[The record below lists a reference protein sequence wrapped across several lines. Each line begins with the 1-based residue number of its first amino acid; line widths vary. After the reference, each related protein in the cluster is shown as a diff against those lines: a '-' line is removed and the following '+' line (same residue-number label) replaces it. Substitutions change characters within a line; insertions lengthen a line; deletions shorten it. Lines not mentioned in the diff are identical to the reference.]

1 MAGIDADTN
10 RKLARRVSSLY
21 EQAENNIFNDM
32 TNRLISGIDA
42 EDWERKKLQQLRA
55 MNKDVLKQIDK
66 LNNTMPEEVD
76 QVITEGYISGSK
88 SVDTDL
94 IDQGVAETKE
104 GQLFFSKAVGNVQ
117 ADVVTEFG
125 TIDRFK
131 VQALAKA
138 LEGQLKETHPQIL
151 RSSNDIYRRV
161 ISDAVLDVA
170 TGRLTRQQSVQTS
183 LNKFANKGVT
193 SFVDT
198 AGRNWN
204 LGAYSD
210 MATRS
215 GLVQSN
221 LAGTQD
227 RMEELGL
234 NLVIV
239 SRHSGAS
246 DLCLPWEGKILIS
259 DE

>member
-10 RKLARRVSSLY
+10 RRLARRVSSLY
-21 EQAENNIFNDM
+21 EEVENNIFNDM
-32 TNRLISGIDA
+32 TNRLISGIDSP
-42 EDWERKKLQQLRA
+42 DWARDKIKQLRA
-55 MNKDVLKQIDK
+55 MNKDVLKQIEM
-66 LNNTMPEEVD
+66 LNKDMPPQVD
-76 QVITEGYISGSK
+76 EIITEGYILGST
-88 SVDTDL
+88 SVDADL
-94 IDQGVAETKE
+94 IDQGVAETVE
-104 GQLFFSKAVGNVQ
+104 GQLFFKKAVGSVEAEVNI
-117 ADVVTEFG
+117 AFG
-125 TIDRFK
+125 QIDRFK
-131 VQALAKA
+131 IGALAKA

-151 RSSNDIYRRV
+151 RSNNDIYRRV
-161 ISDAVLDVA
+161 ISEAVLDLA
-170 TGRLTRQQSVQTS
+170 TGRLTRQQSVQSS

-193 SFVDT
+193 SFVDQ
-198 AGRNWN
+198 AGKHWG

-227 RMEELGL
+227 RMDELGI

-239 SRHSGAS
+239 STHSGSS
-246 DLCLPWEGKILIS
+246 DLCLPWEGKILIA